1 MKSTGFENWKTKKTK
16 TADSVVLVFGSKHQ
30 NYRICSFGFFHF
42 FSFRTQSTSFSH
54 AFIPSFIHSLR
65 PSFLPSFIPSVLPS
79 FIHAFPPVSPTFRHS
94 FPPSCSFIPS
104 YIHVFPHYVIHS
116 GHGWGMG
123 YRPGIPWLV
132 EFFWGGWEYIQHN
145 YCLTTH
151 VSVEHDWFCTCT
163 QCTK

>member
-1 MKSTGFENWKTKKTK
+1 MIFRCGYSSVRYSLISSLKLFILCLLKWIRSNSFSHQYIFCFYSNHTSNAVFFFP
-16 TADSVVLVFGSKHQ
+16 SVVLVFGSQHQ
-30 NYRICSFGFFHF
+30 NCRICSFVFFHF

-79 FIHAFPPVSPTFRHS
+79 FIQAFPPVSPTFRHS

-123 YRPGIPWLV
+123 YRPGIP
-132 EFFWGGWEYIQHN
+132 
-145 YCLTTH
+145 
-151 VSVEHDWFCTCT
+151 
-163 QCTK
+163 